1 MDLLLDLLIFFSSF
15 LAIWFGAGLVVFSIE
30 DLSHKLSISAFATSF
45 FVLGI
50 LTSIPEASV
59 GINSIINKDPEI
71 FVGNLIGASLVLF
84 VFVIPLLAIFGKGIK
99 LAHQL
104 DPKKLLLSLFVV
116 AAPVF
121 LIIDG
126 RVTLF
131 DGLFLII
138 LYSILFYMIEKKKGL
153 LESIKDRI
161 IDGKT
166 HILADT
172 ARIIGGT
179 LIVFFASS
187 LIVDKT
193 ILFSKIFAV
202 SPFLISLLIL
212 SVGTNLP
219 ELSLAIRAVTLGKK
233 EVALG
238 DYLGSAAANTLF
250 LGLLTLA
257 NRREIVVA
265 NHFGKTFIFMLLG
278 LGLFFYFSRSKND
291 ISQKEGVVLLLA
303 YLIFIFF
310 EIWGSRGG

>member
-1 MDLLLDLLIFFSSF
+1 MDILLDLLIFFSSF
-15 LAIWFGAGLVVFSIE
+15 LAIWFGAGLVVSSIE

-59 GINSIINKDPEI
+59 GINSILNKDPEI

-84 VFVIPLLAIFGKGIK
+84 VFIIPFLAVFGKGIK

-104 DPKKLLLSLFVV
+104 DSKKLLLSLFVV
-116 AAPVF
+116 VAPIF

-131 DGLFLII
+131 DGVFIII
-138 LYSILFYMIEKKKGL
+138 LYFILFYMIEKKKGL
-153 LESIKDRI
+153 LENIKDRI
-161 IDGKT
+161 TDGKT
-166 HILADT
+166 HILTDT
-172 ARIIGGT
+172 TKIIGGT

-193 ILFSKIFAV
+193 ILFSKFFAV
-202 SPFLISLLIL
+202 SPFLIGLLIL
-212 SVGTNLP
+212 SLGTNLP
-219 ELSLAIRAVTLGKK
+219 ELSLAVRAVTMGKK

-250 LGLLTLA
+250 FGLLTLA
-257 NRREIVVA
+257 NKREVVVT
-265 NHFGKTFIFMLLG
+265 NNFGTTLFFILLG
-278 LGLFFYFSRSKND
+278 LGLFFYFTRSKND
-291 ISQKEGVVLLLA
+291 ISQKEGVILFLVYLLFVL
-303 YLIFIFF
+303 F
-310 EIWGSRGG
+310 EVFSIKI